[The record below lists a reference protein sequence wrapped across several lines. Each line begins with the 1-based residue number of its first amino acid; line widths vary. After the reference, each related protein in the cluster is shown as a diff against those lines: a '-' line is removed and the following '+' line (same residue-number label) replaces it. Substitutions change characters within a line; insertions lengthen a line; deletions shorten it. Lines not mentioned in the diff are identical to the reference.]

1 MPSEPV
7 SENIL
12 ADLKSTFEGITA
24 DATTWTTVRKAYIGD
39 GVPVAEHVEPAVY
52 ITATYTDMDGE
63 GETLVEAIRHILF
76 VEAKLILRTR
86 DENESTQ
93 LERFIG
99 DAIKAV
105 YADTT
110 RGGNAVKTIIE
121 DVDRSQPGPFE
132 GVIMAVMRMRV
143 TFRTSTADLATSF

>member
-93 LERFIG
+93 RERFIYHKNLQPVFNDLVRFLG
-99 DAIKAV
+99 TEVGNEADAACIVLIGRVIKALLS
-105 YADTT
+105 
-110 RGGNAVKTIIE
+110 R
-121 DVDRSQPGPFE
+121 
-132 GVIMAVMRMRV
+132 
-143 TFRTSTADLATSF
+143 